1 MTLFSFLTGKNKGY
15 ASPWLNLTIVYATSP
30 DGLAPEHAFALR
42 GKVMSAAPIY
52 FEFIKSGA
60 YLACFAGTHEGL
72 HAGNRLAE
80 ELRIYGREK
89 AVPNFGVGALQ
100 GECLAQMSGNRLKTK
115 PVGVVIA
122 QAMEQALA
130 EANAR

>member
-1 MTLFSFLTGKNKGY
+1 MALFGFLGRKNKGY
-15 ASPWLNLTIVYATSP
+15 ASPWLNLTVVYATSP

-60 YLACFAGTHEGL
+60 YLACFAGTPEGL
-72 HAGNRLAE
+72 QAGSLLADA
-80 ELRIYGREK
+80 LRTYGREK
-89 AVPNFGVGALQ
+89 AVPAFGVSVLQ
-100 GECLAQMSGNRLKTK
+100 GECLAQMSGTRLKAK

-122 QAMEQALA
+122 QAMELALG